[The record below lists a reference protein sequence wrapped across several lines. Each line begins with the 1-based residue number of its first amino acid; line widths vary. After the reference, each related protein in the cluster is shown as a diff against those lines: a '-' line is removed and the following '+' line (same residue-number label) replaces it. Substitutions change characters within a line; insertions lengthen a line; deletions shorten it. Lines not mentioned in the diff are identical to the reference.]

1 MSEVL
6 VRPKEFGE
14 GLEIVSLIPAE
25 KQRVIKKKQRPATEE
40 EIQMGIV
47 YLNLW
52 QEMAE
57 RLKSGEDLDYLD
69 RQSLIQCFHGLYL
82 GVKQELLEQGRFP
95 SIRRSGVMGDDV
107 GDPWSD
113 I

>member
-6 VRPKEFGE
+6 VRLKKFGE
-14 GLEIVSLIPAE
+14 GSEIADLISRE
-25 KQRVIKKKQRPATEE
+25 KQRVIISKQRPATEE
-40 EIQMGIV
+40 EIQMGV
-47 YLNLW
+47 DYLTVW

-57 RLKSGEDLDYLD
+57 RLRRGEDLDYSD
-69 RQSLIQCFHGLYL
+69 RQSLIQCFHGLHP

-95 SIRRSGVMGDDV
+95 SIRWSGVMGDDV
-107 GDPWSD
+107 GDLRSD